1 MFNTNILIN
10 CEGPGAFLARSRAI
24 LRKWEAEAERRSVLM
39 SVAVSPVVAGRI
51 AANNFKSNV
60 VVLKGA

>member
-1 MFNTNILIN
+1 MFDTNILIS
-10 CEGPGAFLARSRAI
+10 CEGPGAFLARGRAI
-24 LRKWEAEAERRSVLM
+24 LRKWEAEEERRSVLR
-39 SVAVSPVVAGRI
+39 SVAVSPAIQGRI